1 MRMRWEKNLGVIH
14 SHRENKLWYLSMG
27 RSAYD
32 NSDYILVRSEE
43 EYFYNRD
50 RKSAIQMS
58 RLVSDFNNFFVMEKY
73 ETV

>member
-1 MRMRWEKNLGVIH
+1 MRMRWEENLGVIH
-14 SHRENKLWYLSMG
+14 SHGENKLWYLAMG

-32 NSDYILVRSEE
+32 NSDYILVRSGE
-43 EYFYNRD
+43 EYFNNRD

-58 RLVSDFNNFFVMEKY
+58 RFVSDFNNFFVKERY